1 MAFYG
6 RENEQE
12 ALNYIIEKDGFSS
25 GLIYG
30 RRRLGK
36 TELLKHC
43 FANSNKHFIIY
54 QCNQETEKSNILD
67 LTKVIKEVLEIKN
80 IAFDSFVDAIEYL
93 FMYGI
98 DHELLF
104 AIDEYPYIRKII
116 NGLDSKIQRIIDNY
130 QNKSKIKFFVLGSS
144 ISTMEDIQSENNP
157 LYRRFELTLLLKE
170 MDYYDSQKFYSNFS
184 NEDKVM
190 LYAAFG
196 GVPYYNKQINAN
208 LSVKEN
214 IIKLL
219 SGQFSHLLTEVT
231 SNIKEELTKVN
242 NAYSVFSS
250 IAMGA
255 FHYSDILSKSGIKT
269 STSLYDT
276 LEILEKMDLI
286 NYVCPINDKKNKKK
300 SGYKIT
306 DSAVCFYYRYIYHN
320 LSVKNII
327 SDDLF
332 YDKYIIDDFSQTVV
346 PKTFEKISKEYLIRK
361 NKKGLIIPFLEDIGT
376 YWYDNPKEKKNG
388 QFDLVTKSSDGY
400 TIYEVKYR
408 NSKIDN
414 KIVEEE
420 VEQLKN
426 INIHPVKLG
435 FISKSGF
442 NITKDNDY
450 ILITLDDIYNLN

>member
-1 MAFYG
+1 MKFYG
-6 RENEQE
+6 REKEQE
-12 ALNYIIEKDGFSS
+12 ALNYIISKDEFGS

-43 FANSNKHFIIY
+43 FLNSNKPFIIY
-54 QCNQETEKSNILD
+54 QCNQENEMSNILD
-67 LTKVIKEVLEIKN
+67 LTRVIKDTLGIKN
-80 IAFDSFVDAIEYL
+80 ISFDTFIDAIEFL
-93 FMYGI
+93 FTYAI

-116 NGLDSKIQRIIDNY
+116 NGLDSKIQRIIDEY
-130 QNKSKIKFFVLGSS
+130 QNKSKMKFFIIGSS
-144 ISTMEDIQSENNP
+144 ISTMEDIQSESNP
-157 LYRRFELTLLLKE
+157 LYRRFELTLILKE
-170 MDYYDSQKFYSNFS
+170 MDYYESQKFYSNFS

-196 GVPYYNKQINAN
+196 GVPYYNRQISDK

-214 IIKLL
+214 IIRLL
-219 SGQFSHLLTEVT
+219 SGQFSHLLSEVT

-286 NYVCPINDKKNKKK
+286 NYVYPINDKNNKKK
-300 SGYKIT
+300 SGYRIT
-306 DSAVCFYYRYIYHN
+306 DRAVCFYYRYIYHN
-320 LSVKNII
+320 LSIKSII

-332 YDKYIIDDFSQTVV
+332 YENYIINDFMNTIV
-346 PKTFEKISKEYLIRK
+346 PKAFEKISKEYLIRK
-361 NKKGLIIPFLEDIGT
+361 NKKGLITPYLEDIGT
-376 YWYDNPKEKKNG
+376 YWYYCPKQKKNG

-400 TIYEVKYR
+400 TVYEVKYT
-408 NSKIDN
+408 NSKIDDRVVN
-414 KIVEEE
+414 EKI
-420 VEQLKN
+420 EQLKN
-426 INIHPVKLG
+426 TSIYPAKLG

-442 NITKDNDY
+442 NITNDNNYD
-450 ILITLDDIYNLN
+450 LITLDDIYNLD